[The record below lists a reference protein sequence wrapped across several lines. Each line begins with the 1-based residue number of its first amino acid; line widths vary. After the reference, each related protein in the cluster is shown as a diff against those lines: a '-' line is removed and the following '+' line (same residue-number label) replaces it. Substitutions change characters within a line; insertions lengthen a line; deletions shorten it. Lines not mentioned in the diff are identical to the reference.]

1 MLIGKIPASLG
12 SCLKLEFLDMRRNL
26 FQGIIPPSLGSLRG
40 LQELDL
46 SNNNLSGQIPKF
58 LEHFVFLQFL
68 NLSYNHFEGEVPKD
82 GIFKNKSATFI
93 TGNDKLH
100 RGIPKFQ
107 LPKCKQE
114 KSRKRKLTLPLKLI
128 ISIFFGLLGATL
140 VVSILLLCSLTKK
153 RKENTLSD

>member
-1 MLIGKIPASLG
+1 MLRLFIMKG
-12 SCLKLEFLDMRRNL
+12 NL
-26 FQGIIPPSLGSLRG
+26 FQGIIPPSFGSLRG
-40 LQELDL
+40 LEKLDP
-46 SNNNLSGQIPKF
+46 SNNNLSGQILEF
-58 LEHFVFLQFL
+58 LEQFVFLKFL

-128 ISIFFGLLGATL
+128 ISIFFGLLGTTL